1 MCGPILREYG
11 TSNGAVRLVDF
22 SNWPSELT
30 WMCNNIAYCPFDI
43 FEVERLVWG
52 TSTALHQKE
61 RIVSLPGSSLCGLI
75 VDSPGLFAYGQW
87 IKK

>member
-30 WMCNNIAYCPFDI
+30 QTCNNIAYCPFDI

-52 TSTALHQKE
+52 VPFTWKE
-61 RIVSLPGSSLCGLI
+61 RIVSLPRSSLCGLI
-75 VDSPGLFAYGQW
+75 VDLPGLFAPW
-87 IKK
+87 SVD